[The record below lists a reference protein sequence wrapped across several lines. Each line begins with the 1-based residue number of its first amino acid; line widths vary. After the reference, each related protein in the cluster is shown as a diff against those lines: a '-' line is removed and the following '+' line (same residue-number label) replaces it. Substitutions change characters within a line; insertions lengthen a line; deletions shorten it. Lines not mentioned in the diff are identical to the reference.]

1 MVVLL
6 GLKMV
11 LEWREREHE
20 DMDQEALQDAP
31 MVNVLRS
38 SGLLKLFCTSPM
50 RANVCLLEFM
60 INYWDHDL
68 GMFDL
73 QGESLEITSKDI
85 YFITGLS

>member
-1 MVVLL
+1 
-6 GLKMV
+6 MV

-20 DMDQEALQDAP
+20 DMDQEALQYAP
-31 MVNVLRS
+31 TVNDLRQ

-50 RANVCLLEFM
+50 RSNIRLLEFL

-73 QGESLEITSKDI
+73 
-85 YFITGLS
+85 